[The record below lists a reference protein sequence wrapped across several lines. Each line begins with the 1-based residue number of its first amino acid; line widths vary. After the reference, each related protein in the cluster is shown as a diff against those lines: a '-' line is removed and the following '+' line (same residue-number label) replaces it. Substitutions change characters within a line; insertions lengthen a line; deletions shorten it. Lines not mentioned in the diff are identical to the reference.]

1 VQPFDAVDR
10 IVPGRRTQV
19 LVAVALTVSS
29 HAMGLAQGRTDVV
42 SLPNGDRITGEVVRL
57 DRGILEFK
65 TDEAGTIYLEWIKLS
80 TLVATRQVEV
90 VTTDGSTF
98 LGTLGPAAAR
108 SIAVI
113 GPQATVPLQMSDVT
127 LITPIGRSFWRKLD
141 GSMDAG
147 FSYTRSSA
155 ISQLNLNLN
164 SVYRQPKA
172 ESRVTAAL
180 TQTHTEDEGGID
192 ARGAVEMSYRRFTWP
207 RWSIT
212 ALGRFES
219 NESLGLTLRSLGGA
233 AIGPRLVNSN
243 RAQLTLGG
251 GLTVSYE
258 QGVDVAPT
266 TNLDAL
272 LFFQH
277 SFYTYDHPSTNL
289 NISVQYFPSLS
300 DLGRQR
306 LQLDANVRR
315 EIWKDFFV
323 SLNLYD
329 THDTRP
335 PNPEADRYDI
345 GVVASVGW
353 SY

>member
-1 VQPFDAVDR
+1 MVAR
-10 IVPGRRTQV
+10 GGPGRTTQI

-29 HAMGLAQGRTDVV
+29 DAVGLAQGRTDVV

-65 TDEAGTIYLEWIKLS
+65 TDEAGTVYLEWDKLS
-80 TLVATRQVEV
+80 TLVAMRQVEV

-98 LGTLGPAAAR
+98 LGTLGPAPAR

-113 GPQATVPLQMSDVT
+113 GPQAAVPLAMSDVT

-147 FSYTRSSA
+147 YSYTRSSGV
-155 ISQLNLNLN
+155 SQLNLNLN

-172 ESRVTAAL
+172 ESRLTASF
-180 TQTHTEDEGGID
+180 TQTQTEDEAGAD
-192 ARGAVEMSYRRFTWP
+192 DRGTVEMSYRRFTWP
-207 RWSIT
+207 RWSST

-219 NESLGLTLRSLGGA
+219 NESLGLELRSLGGA

-243 RAQLTLGG
+243 RAQLTLSA
-251 GLTVSYE
+251 GLAVSYE
-258 QGVDVAPT
+258 QGVDVEPT

-272 LFFQH
+272 FLFQY
-277 SFYTYDHPSTNL
+277 SFYTYDHPTTNL
-289 NISVQYFPSLS
+289 NISAQYFPGLS
-300 DLGRQR
+300 EFGRKR

-329 THDTRP
+329 TYDSHP
-335 PNPEADRYDI
+335 PNPEADQNDI
-345 GVVASVGW
+345 GLVASVGW